1 MRIQFNG
8 ELRNASNGAYI
19 HKGLLVDG
27 TFADPQAAV
36 HLRQGSATV
45 DGSTAATSES
55 RKDAHYA
62 RPEHVSFDQRSYKLC
77 TFAVE
82 CFGCLGGMD
91 CEFVNQLAT
100 HVVGGQDGGEIS
112 IKRVVKERLLQ
123 VVSVISQVAVSRRV
137 RAFELA
143 TRSRQ
148 EARARQ
154 TARPAGVNRC
164 PGEWG
169 WSLGDF

>member
-1 MRIQFNG
+1 MN
-8 ELRNASNGAYI
+8 
-19 HKGLLVDG
+19 
-27 TFADPQAAV
+27 
-36 HLRQGSATV
+36 
-45 DGSTAATSES
+45 
-55 RKDAHYA
+55 YA
-62 RPEHVSFDQRSYKLC
+62 RPGHVSFDQRSYKLC

-82 CFGCLGGMD
+82 CFGRHGGMAY
-91 CEFVNQLAT
+91 EFVDQLAT
-100 HVVGGQDGGEIS
+100 HVVGGQNGGKITT
-112 IKRVVKERLLQ
+112 KGAVKELLLQ
-123 VVSVISQVAVSRRV
+123 VVSVTSLVAVSRRV

-154 TARPAGVNRC
+154 TASPAGVNRC